1 MKPIEGRRKNLQR
14 NENNERRE
22 NDTLNWRSGNECDT
36 RLTASTRDALT
47 VDCLTRWLQLA
58 MRLVAGAIWNLK
70 RIAGGD
76 IGNVAW
82 ISVALTLQRS
92 VRAKWQLAVECV
104 LRVGHPSLLP
114 RARKQIAAHQSSSVG
129 GGKQCVLSK
138 ARQKHSTLYAKDDI
152 EDGEALRCTVGQ
164 SNDKLG

>member
-1 MKPIEGRRKNLQR
+1 MHLQRGKQINMKPIEGRRKNLQR

-82 ISVALTLQRS
+82 ISVALTLQVCVS
-92 VRAKWQLAVECV
+92 VCV
-104 LRVGHPSLLP
+104 CMYVVG
-114 RARKQIAAHQSSSVG
+114 V
-129 GGKQCVLSK
+129 
-138 ARQKHSTLYAKDDI
+138 
-152 EDGEALRCTVGQ
+152 ALFCMCPHVCGFI
-164 SNDKLG
+164 